1 MTSPLKI
8 ISFEEAYAK
17 AFYQLN
23 IEWLETFFYVEDFD
37 REVLSNPNK
46 YIIEKGGY
54 IFFLLENTKVIG
66 TVALMKKKEKVYE
79 LTKMAIIPEKRG
91 NKMGQYLMDYC
102 IDFAKNKQLKKL
114 VLYSNTLLK
123 NAIHIYIKKGFK
135 EIPVEKNCPYKRSNI
150 KMELLLIDKN

>member
-54 IFFLLENTKVIG
+54 IFFLLENTKSYRNCS
-66 TVALMKKKEKVYE
+66 LDEKK
-79 LTKMAIIPEKRG
+79 R
-91 NKMGQYLMDYC
+91 
-102 IDFAKNKQLKKL
+102 
-114 VLYSNTLLK
+114 
-123 NAIHIYIKKGFK
+123 KG
-135 EIPVEKNCPYKRSNI
+135 
-150 KMELLLIDKN
+150 L